1 MAGPSSRVCRV
12 LMSGPLA
19 PFADAYAAELT
30 GRGYTPLTSVNQ
42 LRQVAR
48 LSRWLGAVG
57 LSAADLRGERV
68 EEFLAWQRAAG
79 HCSQQSRPGL
89 SCLLEVLHGLGV
101 LAPEPLGRA
110 CSSRDL
116 LLASFERYL

>member
-1 MAGPSSRVCRV
+1 MAKRSSRVCRV

-19 PFADAYAAELT
+19 LFADAYGAALT
-30 GRGYTPLTSVNQ
+30 RRGYTPLTTVNL

-48 LSRWLGAVG
+48 LSRWLEAGG
-57 LSAADLRGERV
+57 LSAADLSEGRV
-68 EEFLAWQRAAG
+68 EEFVAWQRAVG

-101 LAPEPLGRA
+101 LAKTAPKMVVPRA
-110 CSSRDL
+110 LPAGLSD
-116 LLASFERYL
+116 E